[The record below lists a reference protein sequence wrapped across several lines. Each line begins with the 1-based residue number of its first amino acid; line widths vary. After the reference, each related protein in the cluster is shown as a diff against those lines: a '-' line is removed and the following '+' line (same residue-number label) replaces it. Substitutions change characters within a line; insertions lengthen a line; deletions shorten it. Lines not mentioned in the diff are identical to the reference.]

1 MQIDTQSIE
10 NMLITSIIL
19 DYGIEEKHNF
29 QRDRFETIHNKFW
42 IEIYFGRNILLV
54 NSKLIYPILVLILQL
69 SQKFGEIFDDIG
81 IKVFLVVKFCD
92 LVIEKK
98 QFQHLQKIF

>member
-1 MQIDTQSIE
+1 
-10 NMLITSIIL
+10 
-19 DYGIEEKHNF
+19 
-29 QRDRFETIHNKFW
+29 
-42 IEIYFGRNILLV
+42 V

>member
-29 QRDRFETIHNKFW
+29 QRDRFETIHNKF
-42 IEIYFGRNILLV
+42 
-54 NSKLIYPILVLILQL
+54 
-69 SQKFGEIFDDIG
+69 
-81 IKVFLVVKFCD
+81 
-92 LVIEKK
+92 
-98 QFQHLQKIF
+98 